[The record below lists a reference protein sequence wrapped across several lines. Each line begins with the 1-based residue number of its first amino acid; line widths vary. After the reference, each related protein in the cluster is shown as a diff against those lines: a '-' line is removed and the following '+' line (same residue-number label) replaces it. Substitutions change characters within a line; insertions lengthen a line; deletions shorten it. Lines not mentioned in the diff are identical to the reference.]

1 MPLPPLDGLGGAL
14 RNLRRLARLTQRD
27 VAEATGLTRPMVS
40 SYERGRTLPS
50 LPSLWTY
57 LDALG
62 TDLTYLEKIMRERE
76 ERKETARR
84 HRDEVRPLI
93 DWLLDHEP

>member
-1 MPLPPLDGLGGAL
+1 MPPPG
-14 RNLRRLARLTQRD
+14 
-27 VAEATGLTRPMVS
+27 
-40 SYERGRTLPS
+40 S
-50 LPSLWTY
+50 LPARRHATVDAPRWEY

-84 HRDEVRPLI
+84 HRDEVRHLV
-93 DWLLDHEP
+93 DWLLENEP